1 MAAAGQ
7 PGGTEWEC
15 RMGRG
20 VAAIGSLLWLAATC
34 APAAADPVEDFYR
47 GRNVTMVIGYSVA
60 GGYDNYARV
69 VARHL
74 GNHIPG
80 HPTVLPQNMPGAGSL
95 RSANWLYNAA
105 PKDGSVIG
113 MFSRGMAMEPLIG
126 TSQTSFDA
134 QKFSWLGSGTNE
146 VSTCV
151 TWHESAVK
159 TWADALKI
167 PFTVGGE
174 GSGSDPDI
182 FATVVRNVFGVKL
195 RLVSGYPGSAEVAL
209 AIERREVDGRCG
221 WSYSSLRLQRPDWIT
236 NKQVNILVQLALAK
250 TPELPD
256 VPLITDFAT
265 TDRQRQILRL
275 VFSRQAMARP
285 FTAPPGIPADR
296 KQALR
301 KAFADTMADPAFL
314 DEAKQRGIEV
324 NPVSGVEIDALIGDL
339 YRSPADVVAEV
350 RGSIAPGAK

>member
-1 MAAAGQ
+1 MRRA
-7 PGGTEWEC
+7 
-15 RMGRG
+15 
-20 VAAIGSLLWLAATC
+20 VVIGSIVWLAATS
-34 APAAADPVEDFYR
+34 AAAVADPVEDFYR

-80 HPTVLPQNMPGAGSL
+80 NPTILPQNMPGAGSL

-126 TSQTSFDA
+126 TSQTQFDA

-151 TWHESAVK
+151 TWHESPVK

-221 WSYSSLRLQRPDWIT
+221 WSYSSLKLQRPDWVT

-296 KQALR
+296 KAALR
-301 KAFADTMADPAFL
+301 KAFSETMKDPAFL
-314 DEAKQRGIEV
+314 EEAKQRGLEV
-324 NPVSGVEIDALIGDL
+324 NPVSGDEIEALIADL

-350 RGSIAPGAK
+350 RASIAPGAK

>member
-7 PGGTEWEC
+7 PGGSEWEC
-15 RMGRG
+15 RMRRG
-20 VAAIGSLLWLAATC
+20 VVAIGSLLWLAATC
-34 APAAADPVEDFYR
+34 APAPADPVEDFYR

-95 RSANWLYNAA
+95 RSANWLFNAA

-221 WSYSSLRLQRPDWIT
+221 WSYSSLRMQRPDWLT

-314 DEAKQRGIEV
+314 DEAKQRGLEV
-324 NPVSGVEIDALIGDL
+324 NPVSGEEIDALIGEL
-339 YRSPADVVAEV
+339 YRSPPDVVAEV
-350 RGSIAPGAK
+350 RASIAPGAK

>member
-1 MAAAGQ
+1 MVSKAVGRVMAAVLM
-7 PGGTEWEC
+7 T
-15 RMGRG
+15 
-20 VAAIGSLLWLAATC
+20 
-34 APAAADPVEDFYR
+34 APAGSAACAQSPADFYK
-47 GRNVTMVIGYSVA
+47 GKTLEFYIGYSVG

-69 VARHL
+69 LARHF
-74 GNHIPG
+74 GNHMPG
-80 HPTVLPQNMPGAGSL
+80 NPAVLPQNMPGAGSL

-126 TSQTSFDA
+126 TSQTQFDA

-159 TWADALKI
+159 TWADALKT

-221 WSYSSLRLQRPDWIT
+221 WSYSSLRLQRPDWIA
-236 NKQVNILVQLALAK
+236 KRQVNILVQLALSK

-256 VPLITDFAT
+256 VPLITDFAA
-265 TDRQRQILRL
+265 TDRKRQILRL

-285 FTAPPGIPADR
+285 FTAPPGIPAER
-296 KQALR
+296 KAALR

-314 DEAKQRGIEV
+314 DEAKQRGLEV
-324 NPVSGVEIDALIGDL
+324 NPVSGEEIDALIGDL
-339 YRSPADVVAEV
+339 YRSPPDVVAEV
-350 RGSIAPGAK
+350 RASLAPGAK

>member
-20 VAAIGSLLWLAATC
+20 VVAIGSLLWLAATC
-34 APAAADPVEDFYR
+34 APASADPVEDFYR

-221 WSYSSLRLQRPDWIT
+221 WSYSSLKMQRPDWIT

-256 VPLITDFAT
+256 VPLITEFAT

-314 DEAKQRGIEV
+314 DEAKQRGLEV
-324 NPVSGVEIDALIGDL
+324 NPVSGEEIDALIGEL
-339 YRSPADVVAEV
+339 YRSPPDVVAEV
-350 RGSIAPGAK
+350 RASIAPGAK

>member
-1 MAAAGQ
+1 M
-7 PGGTEWEC
+7 
-15 RMGRG
+15 RR
-20 VAAIGSLLWLAATC
+20 VVAIGSILWLAIC
-34 APAAADPVEDFYR
+34 AGRALADPVEDFYR
-47 GRNVTMVIGYSVA
+47 GRNVTLVIGYSVA

-74 GNHIPG
+74 GDHIPG
-80 HPTVLPQNMPGAGSL
+80 HPTILPQNMPGAGSL
-95 RSANWLYNAA
+95 RSANYLFNAA

-126 TSQTSFDA
+126 TSQTQFDA

-151 TWHESAVK
+151 TWRDSAVK

-221 WSYSSLRLQRPDWIT
+221 WSYSSLKQQRPDWLT
-236 NKQVNILVQLALAK
+236 NRQVNILVQLALK
-250 TPELPD
+250 KSPELPD
-256 VPLITDFAT
+256 VPLITEFAT

-285 FTAPPGIPADR
+285 FAAPPGIPAER

-301 KAFADTMADPAFL
+301 KAFDDTMADPAFL
-314 DEAKQRGIEV
+314 AEAKQRGLEV
-324 NPVSGVEIDALIGDL
+324 NPVGGAEIDELIAEL
-339 YRSPADVVAEV
+339 YRSPPDVVAEV
-350 RGSIAPGAK
+350 RASIAPGAR

>member
-1 MAAAGQ
+1 MRRPPIWIALAL
-7 PGGTEWEC
+7 
-15 RMGRG
+15 
-20 VAAIGSLLWLAATC
+20 IGLG
-34 APAAADPVEDFYR
+34 APALADPVEEFYR
-47 GRNVTMVIGYSVA
+47 GRNVTLVIGYSVA

-80 HPTVLPQNMPGAGSL
+80 RPTVLPQNMPGAGSL
-95 RSANWLYNAA
+95 RAANYLFNAA
-105 PKDGSVIG
+105 AKDGSVIG

-126 TSQTSFDA
+126 TSHTQFDA
-134 QKFSWLGSGTNE
+134 RKFSWLGSGTDE

-151 TWHESAVK
+151 TWRDSAVK
-159 TWADALKI
+159 TWADALTT

-182 FATVVRNVFGVKL
+182 FATVVHNVFGVKL

-221 WSYSSLRLQRPDWIT
+221 WSYSSLRQQRPEWIT
-236 NKQVNILVQLALAK
+236 NRQVNILVQLALKK

-256 VPLITDFAT
+256 VPLVTEFAT

-285 FTAPPGIPADR
+285 FTAPPGIPAER

-301 KAFADTMADPAFL
+301 KAFDETMADPAFL
-314 DEAKQRGIEV
+314 AEAKQRGLEV
-324 NPVSGVEIDALIGDL
+324 NPVTGVEIDALIAEL
-339 YRSPADVVAEV
+339 YQTPADIVAEV
-350 RGSIAPGAK
+350 RATIAPGAK

>member
-1 MAAAGQ
+1 MPAAGQ
-7 PGGTEWEC
+7 PGGSEWEY
-15 RMGRG
+15 RMRRG
-20 VAAIGSLLWLAATC
+20 VVAIGALFWLAATC
-34 APAAADPVEDFYR
+34 APAPADPVEDFYR

-80 HPTVLPQNMPGAGSL
+80 NPTILPQNMPGAGSL
-95 RSANWLYNAA
+95 RSANWLYVAA

-126 TSQTSFDA
+126 TSQTQFDA

-151 TWHESAVK
+151 TWHQSAVK
-159 TWADALKI
+159 TWVDALKI

-221 WSYSSLRLQRPDWIT
+221 WSYSSLRQQRPDWIT
-236 NKQVNILVQLALAK
+236 NRQVNILVQLALAK
-250 TPELPD
+250 APELPD

-265 TDRQRQILRL
+265 TERERQILRL

-285 FTAPPGIPADR
+285 FTAPPGIPAER
-296 KQALR
+296 KAALR

-314 DEAKQRGIEV
+314 EEAKQRSLEV
-324 NPVSGVEIDALIGDL
+324 NPVSGAEIDALIGDL
-339 YRSPADVVAEV
+339 YRSPPDVVAEV
-350 RGSIAPGAK
+350 RASISPGAK

>member
-1 MAAAGQ
+1 MH
-7 PGGTEWEC
+7 
-15 RMGRG
+15 RG
-20 VAAIGSLLWLAATC
+20 VVAIGSLFWLAATC
-34 APAAADPVEDFYR
+34 APSLADPVEDFYR

-74 GNHIPG
+74 GSHIPG
-80 HPTVLPQNMPGAGSL
+80 NPTILPQNMPGAGSL

-105 PKDGSVIG
+105 PTDGSVIG

-126 TSQTSFDA
+126 TSQTQFDA

-151 TWHESAVK
+151 TWHDSAVK
-159 TWADALKI
+159 SWADALRV

-174 GSGSDPDI
+174 GSASDPDI
-182 FATVVRNVFGVKL
+182 FATVVHNLFGVKL

-221 WSYSSLRLQRPDWIT
+221 WSYSSLRQQRPDWIT
-236 NKQVNILVQLALAK
+236 KKKVNILVQLALSK
-250 TPELPD
+250 SPELPD
-256 VPLITDFAT
+256 VPLIMDFAT
-265 TDRQRQILRL
+265 TERQRQILRM

-285 FTAPPGIPADR
+285 FLAPPGIPDDR

-301 KAFADTMADPAFL
+301 AAFDATMRDPAFL
-314 DEAKQRGIEV
+314 AEAKQRGLEV
-324 NPVSGVEIDALIGDL
+324 NPVSGGDIDKLVAEL
-339 YRSPADVVAEV
+339 YQTPTDIIAEV
-350 RGSIAPGAK
+350 RAIIAPGAK

>member
-1 MAAAGQ
+1 
-7 PGGTEWEC
+7 
-15 RMGRG
+15 
-20 VAAIGSLLWLAATC
+20 
-34 APAAADPVEDFYR
+34 
-47 GRNVTMVIGYSVA
+47 
-60 GGYDNYARV
+60 
-69 VARHL
+69 
-74 GNHIPG
+74 
-80 HPTVLPQNMPGAGSL
+80 MPGAGSL

-159 TWADALKI
+159 TWADALKV

-236 NKQVNILVQLALAK
+236 KKQVNILVQLALGK

-285 FTAPPGIPADR
+285 FTAPPGIPVDR

-301 KAFADTMADPAFL
+301 KAFTDTMADPAFL

-324 NPVSGVEIDALIGDL
+324 NPVSGEEIDALIGDL

-350 RGSIAPGAK
+350 RASIAPGAK

>member
-301 KAFADTMADPAFL
+301 KAFTDTMADPAFL

-324 NPVSGVEIDALIGDL
+324 NPVSGEEIDALIGDL

>member
-1 MAAAGQ
+1 M
-7 PGGTEWEC
+7 
-15 RMGRG
+15 RR
-20 VAAIGSLLWLAATC
+20 VVAIGSILWLAIC
-34 APAAADPVEDFYR
+34 AGRALADPVEDFYR
-47 GRNVTMVIGYSVA
+47 GRNVTLVIGYSVA

-74 GNHIPG
+74 GDHIPG
-80 HPTVLPQNMPGAGSL
+80 HPTILPQNMPGAGSL
-95 RSANWLYNAA
+95 RSANYLFNAA

-126 TSQTSFDA
+126 TSQTQFDA

-151 TWHESAVK
+151 TWRDSAVK

-221 WSYSSLRLQRPDWIT
+221 WSYSSLKQQRPDWLT
-236 NKQVNILVQLALAK
+236 NRQVNILVQLALK
-250 TPELPD
+250 KSPELPD
-256 VPLITDFAT
+256 VPLITEFAT

-285 FTAPPGIPADR
+285 FAAPPGIPAER

-301 KAFADTMADPAFL
+301 KAFDDTMADPAFL
-314 DEAKQRGIEV
+314 AEAKQRGLEV
-324 NPVSGVEIDALIGDL
+324 NPVGGAEIDELIAEL
-339 YRSPADVVAEV
+339 YRSPPDVVAEV
-350 RGSIAPGAK
+350 RASIAPGAK

>member
-1 MAAAGQ
+1 MPAAGQ
-7 PGGTEWEC
+7 PGGSEWGC
-15 RMGRG
+15 RMRRS
-20 VAAIGSLLWLAATC
+20 VVAIGSVFWLAATC
-34 APAAADPVEDFYR
+34 ASASADPVEDFYR

-80 HPTVLPQNMPGAGSL
+80 NPTVLPQNMPGAGSL
-95 RSANWLYNAA
+95 RSANWLFNAA

-126 TSQTSFDA
+126 TSQTQFDA
-134 QKFSWLGSGTNE
+134 QKFAWLGSGTNE

-151 TWHESAVK
+151 TWHESPVK
-159 TWADALKI
+159 TWGDALKT

-236 NKQVNILVQLALAK
+236 KKQVNILVQLALSK

-265 TDRQRQILRL
+265 SDHQRQILRL

-285 FTAPPGIPADR
+285 FAAPPGIPADR
-296 KQALR
+296 RQALR

-314 DEAKQRGIEV
+314 EEAKQRGLEV
-324 NPVSGVEIDALIGDL
+324 NPVSGDEIDALIGEL
-339 YRSPADVVAEV
+339 YRSPPDVVAEV
-350 RGSIAPGAK
+350 RASIAPGAK

>member
-1 MAAAGQ
+1 M
-7 PGGTEWEC
+7 
-15 RMGRG
+15 RRG
-20 VAAIGSLLWLAATC
+20 VVAIGSMFWLAATC
-34 APAAADPVEDFYR
+34 VPTQADPVEDFYR

-80 HPTVLPQNMPGAGSL
+80 SPTILPQNMPGAGSL

-126 TSQTSFDA
+126 TSQTQFDA

-151 TWHESAVK
+151 TWHDSPVK

-236 NKQVNILVQLALAK
+236 NKQMNILVQLALAK

-296 KQALR
+296 KAALR

-314 DEAKQRGIEV
+314 EEAKQRGIEV
-324 NPVSGVEIDALIGDL
+324 NPVSGEEIDALIADL
-339 YRSPADVVAEV
+339 HRSPPDVVAEV
-350 RGSIAPGAK
+350 RASIAPGAK

>member
-1 MAAAGQ
+1 M
-7 PGGTEWEC
+7 
-15 RMGRG
+15 RR
-20 VAAIGSLLWLAATC
+20 VVVAIGSILWFTACA
-34 APAAADPVEDFYR
+34 APAMADPVEDFYR
-47 GRNVTMVIGYSVA
+47 GRNLTLVIGYSVA

-80 HPTVLPQNMPGAGSL
+80 NPTVLPQNMPGAGSL
-95 RSANWLYNAA
+95 RAANWLYNAA

-126 TSQTSFDA
+126 TIQTQFDA

-151 TWHESAVK
+151 TWHASPVK
-159 TWADALKI
+159 SWADALKI

-221 WSYSSLRLQRPDWIT
+221 WSYSSLRQQRPDWIT
-236 NKQVNILVQLALAK
+236 NKQVNILVQLALKK

-256 VPLITDFAT
+256 VPLITDFAVT
-265 TDRQRQILRL
+265 ERQRQILRL

-285 FTAPPGIPADR
+285 FTAPPGLPEDR
-296 KQALR
+296 RQALR

-314 DEAKQRGIEV
+314 DEAKQRGLEV
-324 NPVSGVEIDALIGDL
+324 NPVGGAEIDALIADL
-339 YRSPADVVAEV
+339 YRSPPDVVAEV
-350 RGSIAPGAK
+350 RASIAPGAK

>member
-7 PGGTEWEC
+7 PGGSEWEC
-15 RMGRG
+15 RMHRG
-20 VAAIGSLLWLAATC
+20 VVAIGSIFWLAATC
-34 APAAADPVEDFYR
+34 APALADPVEDFYR

-80 HPTVLPQNMPGAGSL
+80 NPTVLPQNMPGAGSL

-126 TSQTSFDA
+126 TSQTQFDA
-134 QKFSWLGSGTNE
+134 QKLSWLGSGTNE

-159 TWADALKI
+159 TWSDALKT

-236 NKQVNILVQLALAK
+236 NHQVNILVQLALSK

-285 FTAPPGIPADR
+285 FTAPPGIPAER
-296 KQALR
+296 KAALR
-301 KAFADTMADPAFL
+301 KAFDETMKDPAFL
-314 DEAKQRGIEV
+314 DEAKQRGLEV
-324 NPVSGVEIDALIGDL
+324 NPVDGAEIDKLIAEL
-339 YRSPADVVAEV
+339 YQTPPDIIAEV
-350 RGSIAPGAK
+350 RDSIAPGAK

>member
-1 MAAAGQ
+1 MRRA
-7 PGGTEWEC
+7 
-15 RMGRG
+15 
-20 VAAIGSLLWLAATC
+20 VVIGSIVWLAATS
-34 APAAADPVEDFYR
+34 AAAVADPVEDFYR
-47 GRNVTMVIGYSVA
+47 GRNITMVIGYSVA

-80 HPTVLPQNMPGAGSL
+80 NPTILPQNMPGAGSL

-126 TSQTSFDA
+126 TSQTQFDA

-151 TWHESAVK
+151 TWHESPVK

-221 WSYSSLRLQRPDWIT
+221 WSYSSLKLQRPDWVT

-296 KQALR
+296 KAALR
-301 KAFADTMADPAFL
+301 KAFSETMKDPAFL
-314 DEAKQRGIEV
+314 EEAKQRGLEV
-324 NPVSGVEIDALIGDL
+324 NPVSGDEIEALIADL

-350 RGSIAPGAK
+350 RASIAPGAK